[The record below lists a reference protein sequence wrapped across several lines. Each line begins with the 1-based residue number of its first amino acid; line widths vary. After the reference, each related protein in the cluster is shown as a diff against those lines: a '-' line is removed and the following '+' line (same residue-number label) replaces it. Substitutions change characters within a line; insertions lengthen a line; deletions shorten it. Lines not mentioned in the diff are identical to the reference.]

1 MIPSDSKRTL
11 RLAVLV
17 GLTLALL
24 FGLWTWR
31 QGQRHKLEQEFIQ
44 AELNTIVSAKRREIE
59 GVFANVYQNLRT
71 ISLLPSVRA
80 IPHGN
85 RKDDKEDVIA
95 TGRFT
100 DEGHE
105 TVQQVYNNLKAT
117 VSVSEV
123 YAVIDGLDSA
133 KGEVPFFMYD
143 ALVFGQ
149 PKAEAAESKSPDTP
163 EQAETSEYEFFPK
176 QIEAIK
182 AAQPEFKFSTLDD
195 IPAYASP
202 MMRTC
207 DNEQYVSKAKGNEHE
222 TFGMLYSVPFYQ
234 GADGHFKGV
243 ISAIIRSNV
252 FEAALMGVPFVPV
265 TEEDNAKQKSAG
277 WALPQAARFTLSNE
291 KYGIT
296 IQDRRNTELSKAMA
310 SGIEGRNVFRL
321 PLNVRSDSPW
331 VLTYYLSESLIAAEL
346 AQSDRTFYAMVAVAL
361 AVLAVAVVSLVLL
374 GGIRRAVG
382 EVGKFLAA
390 LSNGNFTQRVTGNL
404 RGALGKLKVDSNQT
418 VDKLSGVV
426 REIRQTSD
434 SLSSA
439 ASEIVHGNTDIRNR
453 TDAQLATLGKVATSL
468 EGLTHMAKQSAT
480 TAEQANRLAH
490 GASEEATQCGVVVG
504 QVVSTMQQI
513 DTASKRIAEIISVI
527 DGIAFQT
534 NILALN
540 AAVEAARAGEQGRGF
555 AVVASEVRSL
565 SLRSAQA
572 AKEIKDLIADSVN
585 KVAAGRSLVDQA
597 GSTMNEVV
605 ASIQRTTEMIAVI
618 SKDSSAQSRSVD
630 EVHATLSLLGDESR
644 QGSASVARA
653 SESAADLEEL
663 ASGLRSLVAAFKLDV
678 DSSSSGSLLGP
689 RKAFAG

>member
-1 MIPSDSKRTL
+1 MTPSDPKRTL

-17 GLTLALL
+17 GLTLAML

-44 AELNTIVSAKRREIE
+44 AELNTIVSAKQREIE

-80 IPHGN
+80 IPKGN

-163 EQAETSEYEFFPK
+163 EQSETSEYEFFPK

-207 DNEQYVSKAKGNEHE
+207 DNEQYLSKAKGNEHE

-265 TEEDNAKQKSAG
+265 TEEDSARQKSAG
-277 WALPQAARFTLSNE
+277 WVLPHAARFTLSNE

-296 IQDRRNTELSKAMA
+296 IQDRRNTELSKAIA

-321 PLNVRSDSPW
+321 PLKVRSDTPW
-331 VLTYYLSESLIAAEL
+331 VLTYYLPESLIAAEL
-346 AQSDRTFYAMVAVAL
+346 AQFDHTFYALVAVAL

-426 REIRQTSD
+426 REIRQASD

-439 ASEIVHGNTDIRNR
+439 ASKIVHGNTDIRNR

-490 GASEEATQCGVVVG
+490 GASEEANQCGVVVG

-597 GSTMNEVV
+597 GSTMSEVV
-605 ASIQRTTEMIAVI
+605 ASIQRATEMIAVI
-618 SKDSSAQSRSVD
+618 SKDSSVQSRSVD
-630 EVHATLSLLGDESR
+630 EVHATLSLLGEESR
-644 QGSASVARA
+644 QGSDSVARA
-653 SESAADLEEL
+653 SASAADMEEL

-678 DSSSSGSLLGP
+678 DSSAGSMLPEP
-689 RKAFAG
+689 RQAFAA